1 MNIKTLNVSLL
12 SFSIITALF
21 PLNAM
26 ATKLT
31 IEQRLELLENELSQN
46 KQELRATQNELGVYK
61 FRLSTLQK
69 SITENKYQSA
79 SLAEISAPSPV
90 ADNIKNENGEQNSS
104 AAAHTINGSQQI
116 AVIES
121 KGDKTTI
128 ESVTLKDISKY
139 IKDDIGF
146 SYQGYFRSGWGTGNH
161 GSPQTYAAGS
171 LGRFGN
177 EMSGW
182 FDLTLNQ
189 RVYNQDGKTANAVVT
204 YDGNVGEQYNDAWF
218 GDSANENIMQF
229 SDIYLTTRGFLP
241 FAPEADFWVGKHK
254 LPQYE
259 IQMLDWKTLT
269 TDVAAGV
276 GIENWALGVGLFDM
290 SLSRDDVDVYSRD
303 FTRTSQMNTNSV
315 DVRYRNIPL
324 WDDATLSLMAKF
336 PLWQVMR
343 GAVPIILAGNG
354 YLLKHAPNVMGC
366 AQLIAQVFKD
376 AGIPQGVYGWLNADN
391 DGVSQMIKDSRIA
404 AVTVTGSVRAG
415 AAIGAQAGAA
425 LKKCVLELGGSDPFI
440 VLNDADLELA
450 VKAAVAGRYQNTG
463 QVCAAAKRFIIEEG
477 IASAF
482 TERFVAAAAALKMG
496 DPRDEEN
503 TLGPMARFDLRDE
516 LHHQVEKTLAQGA
529 RLLLG
534 GEKMAGAGNYYPPTV
549 LANVTP
555 EMTAF
560 REEMF
565 GPVAAIT
572 IAKDAEHALELAND
586 SEFGLSATIFTT
598 DETQAR
604 QMAARLECGG
614 VFINGYCASDARVAF
629 GGVKKSGFGREL
641 SHFGLHEFC
650 NIQTVWKD
658 RV

>member
-12 SFSIITALF
+12 SISIITALF

-46 KQELRATQNELGVYK
+46 KQELKATQNELGVYK

-79 SLAEISAPSPV
+79 SLAEISATSPV
-90 ADNIKNENGEQNSS
+90 ADNIKNENGEQNSF

-189 RVYNQDGKTANAVVT
+189 RVYNQDGRTANAVVT
-204 YDGNVGEQYNDAWF
+204 YDGNVGQQYNDAWF

-241 FAPEADFWVGKHK
+241 FAREAEFWVGKHK

-324 WDDATLSLMAKF
+324 WDDATLSLMAK
-336 PLWQVMR
+336 
-343 GAVPIILAGNG
+343 
-354 YLLKHAPNVMGC
+354 YSAPNKTD
-366 AQLIAQVFKD
+366 QQ
-376 AGIPQGVYGWLNADN
+376 QDN
-391 DGVSQMIKDSRIA
+391 ENDDSYFEMKDSWMLTSVLRQNLQRDTFNEFTLQVANNSYASSFASFSDASNTMAHGRYYYGDHTNGIA
-404 AVTVTGSVRAG
+404 WRLISQGEMYLTDNIIMANALVYSHGEDVYSYESGAHSDFDSIRTVIRPAWLWNTWNQTG
-415 AAIGAQAGAA
+415 
-425 LKKCVLELGGSDPFI
+425 LELGWF
-440 VLNDADLELA
+440 
-450 VKAAVAGRYQNTG
+450 
-463 QVCAAAKRFIIEEG
+463 
-477 IASAF
+477 
-482 TERFVAAAAALKMG
+482 
-496 DPRDEEN
+496 
-503 TLGPMARFDLRDE
+503 
-516 LHHQVEKTLAQGA
+516 
-529 RLLLG
+529 
-534 GEKMAGAGNYYPPTV
+534 
-549 LANVTP
+549 
-555 EMTAF
+555 
-560 REEMF
+560 
-565 GPVAAIT
+565 
-572 IAKDAEHALELAND
+572 
-586 SEFGLSATIFTT
+586 
-598 DETQAR
+598 
-604 QMAARLECGG
+604 
-614 VFINGYCASDARVAF
+614 
-629 GGVKKSGFGREL
+629 
-641 SHFGLHEFC
+641 
-650 NIQTVWKD
+650 
-658 RV
+658 